1 MSNVRTVLTALSI
14 ALATAA
20 LLSGAAVARAA
31 SEDASLS
38 ANGAVSHELF
48 DKGDDYY
55 WVLVRDPGNDGFQCS
70 VSFVTTNGTYS
81 IHGPMDAEM
90 AKTGSGML
98 WFESPR
104 IPKTPHSTQRVTLA
118 VHGNDGAFNWPA
130 LQTTIGNT
138 PHGTLMVAVQIMS
151 VLKEKADTNNLS
163 VSLAGN
169 EVFKAKLVGLQAAY
183 ARLSGC
189 MAEHSGS

>member
-1 MSNVRTVLTALSI
+1 MSNVRTVLKALSI
-14 ALATAA
+14 ALAAGA
-20 LLSGAAVARAA
+20 LLSGAAAARAA
-31 SEDASLS
+31 SDDASLS
-38 ANGAVSHELF
+38 ANGAVAHELF
-48 DKGDDYY
+48 DKGSDYF
-55 WVLVRDPGNDGFQCS
+55 WVLVRDPRNDGYQCS
-70 VSFVTTNGTYS
+70 VSFVTANGTYS
-81 IHGPMDAEM
+81 IHGPMDSEM

-104 IPKTPHSTQRVTLA
+104 IPKTAHSTERVTLA

-151 VLKEKADTNNLS
+151 VLKEKADTNSLS

-183 ARLSGC
+183 ARLAGC

>member
-1 MSNVRTVLTALSI
+1 MPNVRTVLKALSI
-14 ALATAA
+14 ASAAGA
-20 LLSGAAVARAA
+20 LLWGAVAARAA
-31 SEDASLS
+31 SDDASLS
-38 ANGAVSHELF
+38 ANGAVAHELF

-55 WVLVRDPGNDGFQCS
+55 WVLVRNPGNDGYQCS
-70 VSFVTTNGTYS
+70 VSFVTANGTYS

-90 AKTGSGML
+90 AKAGSGML

-104 IPKTPHSTQRVTLA
+104 IPKTAHSTLRVTLA

-138 PHGTLMVAVQIMS
+138 LHGTLMVAVQIMS

-183 ARLSGC
+183 ARLAGC

>member
-1 MSNVRTVLTALSI
+1 MSKVRTVLKALSI
-14 ALATAA
+14 ALAAGA
-20 LLSGAAVARAA
+20 LLSSAAAPRAA
-31 SEDASLS
+31 SDGTSLS
-38 ANGAVSHELF
+38 ANGTVAHELF

-55 WVLVRDPGNDGFQCS
+55 WVLMRDLGNDGYQCS

-90 AKTGSGML
+90 ARTGSGML
-98 WFESPR
+98 WFEGPR
-104 IPKTPHSTQRVTLA
+104 IPKTAHSTQRVTLA

-138 PHGTLMVAVQIMS
+138 PYGTLMVAVQIMS
-151 VLKEKADTNNLS
+151 VLKEKADTNNLA

-169 EVFKAKLVGLQAAY
+169 EVFTAKLVGLQAAY
-183 ARLSGC
+183 ARLAGC
-189 MAEHSGS
+189 MAEHSRS

>member
-1 MSNVRTVLTALSI
+1 MSNVRTVLKALSV
-14 ALATAA
+14 ALAAGA
-20 LLSGAAVARAA
+20 LLCGAAASRAA
-31 SEDASLS
+31 SDNASPS
-38 ANGAVSHELF
+38 ANGAVAHELF
-48 DKGDDYY
+48 DKGDDYF
-55 WVLVRDPGNDGFQCS
+55 WVLVRNPKNDGYQCS
-70 VSFVTTNGTYS
+70 ISFVTPNGTYS

-90 AKTGSGML
+90 AKSGAGML

-104 IPKTPHSTQRVTLA
+104 IPKTADSTRRVMLA
-118 VHGNDGAFNWPA
+118 VRGNDGTFNWPA
-130 LQTTIGNT
+130 LQTTIGNKSN
-138 PHGTLMVAVQIMS
+138 GTLMVAVKIMS

-183 ARLSGC
+183 ARLAGC